1 MIKTNL
7 IKLLSTSILIFIN
20 LFFSACSTTSE
31 RNVPVEDRSATI
43 SSQQDTGNET
53 NLVTNTEKEPES
65 IQENIVPGD
74 SRRQES
80 IIAQSTSPVAL
91 AFLEDADKYT
101 TEGDSDRAVASLE
114 RGLDIEPKNP
124 WLWNRLASERL
135 KQKMWAKAIT
145 LAKKSNA
152 FASGHNQLQKDNW
165 QIIAQARTALGDKV
179 GARKA
184 KEMVERFSTEKT

>member
-31 RNVPVEDRSATI
+31 RNVPVEDRSAAK
-43 SSQQDTGNET
+43 SNQQDSGNGSI
-53 NLVTNTEKEPES
+53 LVTNTEKEPES
-65 IQENIVPGD
+65 IQATMAPED